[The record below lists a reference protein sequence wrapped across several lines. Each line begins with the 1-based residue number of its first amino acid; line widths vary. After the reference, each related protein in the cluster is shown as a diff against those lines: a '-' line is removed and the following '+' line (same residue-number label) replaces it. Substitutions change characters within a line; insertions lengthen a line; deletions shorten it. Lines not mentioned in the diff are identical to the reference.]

1 MIPHSNSKH
10 LPKNNTIFVRK
21 YKKLNV
27 EKFTTELN
35 QVDWSFTSSD
45 SETSVHEDA
54 SKFISIID
62 SLLDKYVP
70 LTKLRNKEYKEQ
82 NKPWITKEILAAI

>member
-1 MIPHSNSKH
+1 MYCIVLYCIDISDHIPQFSMIPHSNSKH

-62 SLLDKYVP
+62 SLS
-70 LTKLRNKEYKEQ
+70 LTNMY
-82 NKPWITKEILAAI
+82 P